1 MQAKTVFSLNG
12 IQRLVE
18 VGLILCSG
26 LAAFMLLAL
35 LSFNPADPS
44 WSQTG
49 YQTDIA
55 NFAGPVGAQVAD
67 MLFTIFGWL
76 SYLIPPFFAFCGYL
90 VFKRFKDLI
99 SLDYLIL
106 GLRLLGLLLTVV
118 SACAI
123 SSINFDD
130 FYMYSSGGVVG
141 DLLTSLL
148 LPKLNFV
155 GSSLL
160 LLCSFCMG
168 MTLLTGIS
176 WLTVADELG
185 AMVMKFI
192 QLLIN
197 LPSKWRTQTVTS
209 SSPISSPEPAATT
222 SFASELSTAQQ
233 SIAES
238 SVTPRD
244 RQEPGFATA
253 VATDVADDIRWADTT
268 TSPEDDNFS
277 GYVPAFSA
285 ATDAAVTADWRA
297 EKAEKAPVDHHE
309 AFRQQLLRDKP
320 QAYQPVA
327 EPASLVEPVVVET
340 TVSVAAPQPHKAEP
354 QLLSRAFFP
363 PADAAVE
370 PLPFQPLDVRTE
382 AHAFVSVDTIA
393 DDELSFSA
401 IDDSFDD
408 DDLNQS
414 FIHTQA
420 DISRLLTDDDD
431 EPPFDLD
438 EPELLRPVAMTA
450 KPAAVNSF
458 GQPLLL
464 AGGSEDAPLD
474 ELPALSLLDRPNK
487 TVNPISAEDLERV
500 SRLVELKLL
509 DFNVDA
515 KVVGVYP
522 GPVVTR
528 FELDLAPGVKV
539 SKITGLSKDLARS
552 LSAISVRVV
561 EVIPGKSFIGLELPN
576 QHREI
581 VRLSEV
587 IGDEVFTES
596 KSPLTMVLGKDI
608 AGKSVVADLAK
619 MPHLLVAGTT
629 GSGKSVGVNV
639 MICSLLYKSTPD
651 DVRFLMIDP
660 KMLELS
666 VYEGIPHLLTEVVT
680 DMKEAANGLRW
691 CVGEMERRYKLMSAL
706 GVRNLKGY
714 NVKIADAIAE
724 GHPIRDPLWRPSDNM
739 LTEAPILEK
748 LPSIVVVIDEF
759 ADMMMIVGKKVEEL
773 IARIA
778 QKARAAGI
786 HLILATQRPSVDVIT
801 GLIKANIPTR
811 IAFQVSS
818 KIDSRTILDQQG
830 AESLLGQGDML
841 YLPPGSGV
849 PNRVHGAFVDDH
861 EVHAVVADWKKRGR
875 PNYIPEILS
884 GETTE
889 ENLLPGET
897 LEEEDAEADPLFD
910 QAVAFVTESRK
921 ASVSGVQ
928 RRFRIGYNRAARLV
942 ETMEQVGIVSG
953 PGHNGNREVLAP
965 PPPKGF

>member
-1 MQAKTVFSLNG
+1 MQAKSVFSLNG
-12 IQRLVE
+12 TQRLVE
-18 VGLILCSG
+18 VAMI
-26 LAAFMLLAL
+26 AFAGFSAFLLLSL
-35 LSFNPADPS
+35 LSFDPADPS
-44 WSQTG
+44 WSQIG
-49 YQTDIA
+49 YQADIK
-55 NFAGPVGAQVAD
+55 NIAGPVGAKFAD
-67 MLFTIFGWL
+67 ILFCVFGWL
-76 SYLIPPFFAFCGYL
+76 SFLFPPFLAFCGYL
-90 VFKRFKDLI
+90 LFKRFKDLL
-99 SLDYLIL
+99 SVDYFIL
-106 GLRLLGLLLTVV
+106 GLRVFGLLLTAIA
-118 SACAI
+118 ACAI
-123 SSINFDD
+123 ASINFDD
-130 FYMYSSGGVVG
+130 IYIYSSGGIVG
-141 DLLTSLL
+141 DVISGLL
-148 LPKLNFV
+148 LPQLNFV

-160 LLCSFCMG
+160 LLCALCIG
-168 MTLLTGIS
+168 LTLMTGIS
-176 WLTVADELG
+176 WLTVAEALGQIVVSVLLAIWHYQDTLAKLSDKFKKQEDAPVKVIEKNFDKKPSYQEVAASYENHALESHAVDVVSAPVQQDEHFPAETVNRFAPEPKRVEPGFG
-185 AMVMKFI
+185 ASDADEEPKIDFK
-192 QLLIN
+192 LLLDI
-197 LPSKWRTQTVTS
+197 VDD
-209 SSPISSPEPAATT
+209 EPAAHQ
-222 SFASELSTAQQ
+222 SVQQEVSRPEFNPTAHKP
-233 SIAES
+233 SIQPMVKPEVVA
-238 SVTPRD
+238 VQMTP
-244 RQEPGFATA
+244 EP
-253 VATDVADDIRWADTT
+253 IR
-268 TSPEDDNFS
+268 
-277 GYVPAFSA
+277 
-285 ATDAAVTADWRA
+285 
-297 EKAEKAPVDHHE
+297 KAEDTAP
-309 AFRQQLLRDKP
+309 K
-320 QAYQPVA
+320 
-327 EPASLVEPVVVET
+327 
-340 TVSVAAPQPHKAEP
+340 VSPIKVNPEVQ
-354 QLLSRAFFP
+354 SRGFFP
-363 PADAAVE
+363 DANEEVE
-370 PLPFQPLDVRTE
+370 PLPFAPLDLKTQAR
-382 AHAFVSVDTIA
+382 AFVSVDEIA
-393 DDELSFSA
+393 DQELEYTA
-401 IDDSFDD
+401 IDDSYIEA
-408 DDLNQS
+408 DLTQS
-414 FIHTQA
+414 LSHTQA
-420 DISRLLTDDDD
+420 NDTPLIDYSKVFAEEVDSD
-431 EPPFDLD
+431 EVLYPQ
-438 EPELLRPVAMTA
+438 V
-450 KPAAVNSF
+450 VNSADAL
-458 GQPLLL
+458 PSIALL
-464 AGGSEDAPLD
+464 E
-474 ELPALSLLDRPNK
+474 RPNR
-487 TVNPISAEDLERV
+487 TTNPISEEDLEKV
-500 SRLVELKLL
+500 SRLVEAKLL

-515 KVVGVYP
+515 KVVGVCP

-576 QHREI
+576 QFREI

-587 IGDEVFTES
+587 IGDEVFEQS

-608 AGKSVVADLAK
+608 AGKAVVADLAK

-639 MICSLLYKSTPD
+639 MICSLLYKSTPE

-714 NVKIADAIAE
+714 NAKVAEAIAD
-724 GHPIRDPLWRPSDNM
+724 GQPLRDPLWRPADDMRSEPPLLD
-739 LTEAPILEK
+739 K

-861 EVHAVVADWKKRGR
+861 EVHAVVADWKKRGK
-875 PNYIPEILS
+875 PNYIPEILN

-897 LEEEDAEADPLFD
+897 LEDEDSESDPLFD

-942 ETMEQVGIVSG
+942 ETMEQCGIVSG

-965 PPPKGF
+965 PPPKVF

>member
-1 MQAKTVFSLNG
+1 MQAKSVFSLNG
-12 IQRLVE
+12 TQRLVE
-18 VGLILCSG
+18 VALIAFAGFS
-26 LAAFMLLAL
+26 AFMLLSL
-35 LSFNPADPS
+35 LSFDPADPS
-44 WSQTG
+44 WSQIG
-49 YQTDIA
+49 YQTDIQ
-55 NFAGPVGAQVAD
+55 NIAGPVGAKFAD
-67 MLFTIFGWL
+67 ILFCVFGWL
-76 SYLIPPFFAFCGYL
+76 SYLFPPFFAFCGYL
-90 VFKRFKDLI
+90 LFKRFKDL
-99 SLDYLIL
+99 LTVDYFIL
-106 GLRLLGLLLTVV
+106 GLRIFGLLLTAIA
-118 SACAI
+118 ACAI
-123 SSINFDD
+123 ASINFDD
-130 FYMYSSGGVVG
+130 IYIYSSGGVVG
-141 DLLTSLL
+141 DVISSVL
-148 LPKLNFV
+148 LPQLNFV

-160 LLCSFCMG
+160 LLCGLCIG
-168 MTLLTGIS
+168 LTLMTGIS
-176 WLTVADELG
+176 WLTVAEALG
-185 AMVMKFI
+185 QFVITTGLAI
-192 QLLIN
+192 WNYQHSWQQLRARFA
-197 LPSKWRTQTVTS
+197 KQDGVT
-209 SSPISSPEPAATT
+209 
-222 SFASELSTAQQ
+222 
-233 SIAES
+233 AES
-238 SVTPRD
+238 SSVKVIAKTTEKKSPYQDLSLAKSDTSTYAAEPSAFEAELNGRLAQADESPAERYEDRRD
-244 RQEPGFATA
+244 ERIE
-253 VATDVADDIRWADTT
+253 
-268 TSPEDDNFS
+268 
-277 GYVPAFSA
+277 PAFSTDSQDDEPKIDFKLLLDLADEEPREHKPA
-285 ATDAAVTADWRA
+285 AQHDNQIAHDALLHRA
-297 EKAEKAPVDHHE
+297 QTSPYQAPEHVVDYSEPSAPV
-309 AFRQQLLRDKP
+309 KP
-320 QAYQPVA
+320 RVSPIKVQPDV
-327 EPASLVEPVVVET
+327 
-340 TVSVAAPQPHKAEP
+340 Q
-354 QLLSRAFFP
+354 SRGFFP
-363 PADAAVE
+363 DDADEVE
-370 PLPFQPLDVRTE
+370 PLPFQPLDVKTQAR
-382 AHAFVSVDTIA
+382 AFVSVDEVA
-393 DDELSFSA
+393 GQELDYSS
-401 IDDSFDD
+401 IDDHYIEA
-408 DDLNQS
+408 DLTQS
-414 FIHTQA
+414 LSHTQA
-420 DISRLLTDDDD
+420 SDYPPIDYSKVFAEDQDNEEVIYPEPVNAADSLPSLALLERANRT
-431 EPPFDLD
+431 
-438 EPELLRPVAMTA
+438 T
-450 KPAAVNSF
+450 
-458 GQPLLL
+458 
-464 AGGSEDAPLD
+464 
-474 ELPALSLLDRPNK
+474 
-487 TVNPISAEDLERV
+487 NPISQEDLDKV

-515 KVVGVYP
+515 KVVGVCP

-587 IGDEVFTES
+587 IGDEVFEQS

-608 AGKSVVADLAK
+608 AGKAVVADLAK

-714 NVKIADAIAE
+714 NLKVAEAIAD
-724 GHPIRDPLWRPSDNM
+724 GTPLRDPLWRPSDDM
-739 LTEAPILEK
+739 RTEPPLLDK

-861 EVHAVVADWKKRGR
+861 EVHAVVADWKKRGK
-875 PNYIPEILS
+875 PNYIPEILN

-897 LEEEDAEADPLFD
+897 LEEDDAEADPLFD

-942 ETMEQVGIVSG
+942 ETMEHVGIVSG